1 MRVICF
7 CRLLLDYNRPVIC
20 FCRLLLDYNR
30 LPLGWILGDR
40 VGGGV
45 LKDYSLLYHHLHRDI
60 RRDILVLNDG
70 GLFDLLLWFLVCHR
84 FLRLCLG

>member
-1 MRVICF
+1 MR
-7 CRLLLDYNRPVIC
+7 VIC

-45 LKDYSLLYHHLHRDI
+45 IKDYSLLNHQLHRDI
-60 RRDILVLNDG
+60 RRDILVLADG
-70 GLFDLLLWFLVCHR
+70 GLLDFLLWVLVRHR
-84 FLRLCLG
+84 IPRLR